1 VKGQEERRNKGGFMK
16 YMRAMLMGA
25 ALLTSGATFAAAQ
38 AVVPVQWG
46 WGHRD
51 DDDRQAFR
59 DGYRQGLL
67 DARQGRRA
75 DWDDNCRYRENDDRQ
90 AFRNG
95 YFRGY
100 REVNATYRRGDGD
113 EDDRYRGLGGYRN
126 YGFNAAR
133 QYGFQDG
140 YNDGVGDRNN
150 GHSFRPTHD
159 GNYKHAD
166 RGYDPRFGS
175 KDQYKTAY
183 RQAYEQGY
191 QQGYNRYN
199 GGVWQRR

>member
-1 VKGQEERRNKGGFMK
+1 MK
-16 YMRAMLMGA
+16 YMRAMLLGA

-46 WGHRD
+46 WQYRD

-59 DGYRQGLL
+59 EGYRQGVW
-67 DARQGRRA
+67 DARHGRRA
-75 DWDDNCRYRENDDRQ
+75 DWDDNCRYRENDDRL

-100 REVNATYRRGDGD
+100 REANVEYRRGDGD
-113 EDDRYRGLGGYRN
+113 DDEDDGYHGGDRGRGGYRA
-126 YGFNAAR
+126 YAFNAAR
-133 QYGFQDG
+133 RYGFQDG
-140 YNDGVGDRNN
+140 YNDGLGDRNN

-159 GNYKHAD
+159 RNYKHAD
-166 RGYDPRFGS
+166 RGYDPRFGNIN
-175 KDQYKTAY
+175 DYKAYY
-183 RQAYEQGY
+183 RQAYQQGY
-191 QQGYNRYN
+191 QQGYN